1 MEIENQITG
10 VVENENLVTKIEK
23 YNEKIE
29 QQSKFQIIMAMAFG
43 AEAMYIILG
52 LLNNLPPFNISAMLL
67 AMGLSGTSVVM
78 SMLEEV
84 KISQERKYFIQQ
96 QIEGMKFE
104 TNQEGKSR

>member
-23 YNEKIE
+23 YNEEIE
-29 QQSKFQIIMAMAFG
+29 EQSKFQIIMAMTFG
-43 AEAMYIILG
+43 AEAMSIILG
-52 LLNNLPPFNISAMLL
+52 LLNNLPFNISAMLL